1 MRMIFGLYNDALSTE
16 NVTERWIPKHV
27 STMVMVHFKALPSD
41 LALGAE

>member
-27 STMVMVHFKALPSD
+27 SMVMVNFKALPSD